1 MATLRNMDWRE
12 ELQKAIYEQMEYNQ
26 LEDEEQGYPFIGTR
40 RLLEAWRPFLRSSN
54 NHYGVDSVVLGLR
67 QHILES
73 RATSSLVKIASIL
86 VLINWTAWE
95 TFAAI
100 FVPPDLKR
108 RDGNLPFTLA
118 NLRKEDFLG
127 SHQAHHFFHSQLT
140 FLPVTIEEN
149 EDLKYSDQFRLPF
162 NWEGKKSSKGSF
174 GTVTKV
180 QVARG
185 YLKFREGEYNVEQ
198 V

>member
-1 MATLRNMDWRE
+1 MAPLRNMEWRE
-12 ELQKAIYEQMEYNQ
+12 ELQKAIYEQMEYNK
-26 LEDEEQGYPFIGTR
+26 LEGEEQGHPFIGSR
-40 RLLEAWRPFLRSSN
+40 RLLEVWKPFLRPSN
-54 NHYGVDSVVLGLR
+54 NHYGVDSVVLSLR

-73 RATSSLVKIASIL
+73 DAKNSLVKIASIL
-86 VLINWTAWE
+86 VLINWSAWE
-95 TFAAI
+95 TFTTI
-100 FVPPDLKR
+100 FLPPDLKR

-118 NLRKEDFLG
+118 NLGKEDFLG
-127 SHQAHHFFHSQLT
+127 SQHAHHFIHSQLT

-149 EDLKYSDQFRLPF
+149 ADLKHSDQFRLPF

-185 YLKFREGEYNVEQ
+185 YLKFREGEYNVDQ